1 MLEIRQAFG
10 IEIQGLTKQYKD
22 VTAVDNLSLGIVSG
36 ELFGLLGPNGSG
48 KTTTINCLN
57 GLVKPTKGKMKVAGF
72 DVESEIQKVREV
84 LGVSPQE
91 TAVYPHLSGRENIE
105 LFGSLYSIPKEELK
119 RNTKYLLEK
128 VGLVED
134 AKRKV
139 GRYSGGMKRRVN
151 LAMAL
156 VQNPKVA
163 FLDEPTVTMDPQSRR
178 AIWDF
183 IRELKAKGMTII
195 LTTHYMEEA
204 EELCDRV
211 GIIDHGKLI
220 ELGSPVE
227 LRSKYGAK
235 TLEDVFIQSYGES
248 NQGGCLNEVKSNYG
262 TSNERLEENGQRP
275 CRPIHD
281 YLTSFGD
288 DNRIRRCIWRSRRIS
303 SDNVHYW
310 RRGSR
315 KLGK

>member
-1 MLEIRQAFG
+1 MLEIRQTFG
-10 IEIQGLTKQYKD
+10 VEIQGLTKQYKD
-22 VTAVDNLSLGIVSG
+22 VTALDNLSLEIVSG

-48 KTTTINCLN
+48 KTTTINCLS

-72 DVESEIQKVREV
+72 DVESEIQKVRAV

-91 TAVYPHLSGRENIE
+91 TAVYSHLSGRENIE
-105 LFGSLYSIPKEELK
+105 LFGSLYSIPKDELK
-119 RNTKYLLEK
+119 RNTEYLLEK

-134 AKRKV
+134 AKRRV
-139 GRYSGGMKRRVN
+139 GRYSGGMKRRAN

-156 VQNPKVA
+156 VQDPKIA

-183 IRELKAKGMTII
+183 IRELKAKGKTII

-220 ELGSPVE
+220 ELGSPAE

-235 TLEDVFIQSYGES
+235 TLEDVFIQ
-248 NQGGCLNEVKSNYG
+248 
-262 TSNERLEENGQRP
+262 
-275 CRPIHD
+275 
-281 YLTSFGD
+281 LTG
-288 DNRIRRCIWRSRRIS
+288 RGIRE
-303 SDNVHYW
+303 
-310 RRGSR
+310 GA
-315 KLGK
+315 